1 MTREE
6 QIRLNEIIFCNL
18 FKRLLK
24 QNNNPIKVYDFMTA
38 LAGVVNASVPVLNNV
53 LTIILNNDK
62 HYLPSRKEYICLLRK
77 SNISSRQAVAL
88 AHCSWS
94 TYYSKGILDMKI
106 EPRFDPIQY
115 AEMMKVLKFFVTTE
129 ESLQGGDFQ

>member
-38 LAGVVNASVPVLNNV
+38 LAGVVGASVPVLNNV
-53 LTIILNNDK
+53 LTTILNNDK
-62 HYLPSRKEYICLLRK
+62 HYIATKREYVCLLRK
-77 SNISSRQAVAL
+77 SNIPVRQVIAQ
-88 AHCSWS
+88 AHISLS
-94 TYYSKGILDMKI
+94 TYYDPKILDIHI

-129 ESLQGGDFQ
+129 ESLQGGDFA

>member
-18 FKRLLK
+18 FRRLLK

-62 HYLPSRKEYICLLRK
+62 HYIATKREY
-77 SNISSRQAVAL
+77 V
-88 AHCSWS
+88 
-94 TYYSKGILDMKI
+94 
-106 EPRFDPIQY
+106 
-115 AEMMKVLKFFVTTE
+115 
-129 ESLQGGDFQ
+129 

>member
-24 QNNNPIKVYDFMTA
+24 QNSNPIKVYDFMTA

-62 HYLPSRKEYICLLRK
+62 HYMPSRREYISLLRR
-77 SNISSRQAVAL
+77 SDIPVRQVVAR
-88 AHCSWS
+88 AHTSLS
-94 TYYSKGILDMKI
+94 TYYDPSILEI
-106 EPRFDPIQY
+106 PITPRFDPIQY

>member
-6 QIRLNEIIFCNL
+6 KIRLNEIIFCNL

-24 QNNNPIKVYDFMTA
+24 QNSNPIKVYDFMTA

-62 HYLPSRKEYICLLRK
+62 HYMATKKEYVYLLRK
-77 SNISSRQAVAL
+77 SDVSVRQVVAL
-88 AHCSWS
+88 AHISLS
-94 TYYSKGILDMKI
+94 TYYDPKLLEIKI

-115 AEMMKVLKFFVTTE
+115 AEMMKILKFFIITKASME
-129 ESLQGGDFQ
+129 GGDFT